1 MLVLGLNFVAGG
13 NWSSLKQLSV
23 CSGNCGMCLDFGCN
37 PLLSS
42 LAGGQCDL
50 VQSLRSA
57 TQAFTSLRDVGQ
69 SSSETAEGG
78 GTMIAGRISNE
89 A

>member
-1 MLVLGLNFVAGG
+1 MSGG

-23 CSGNCGMCLDFGCN
+23 CCGDCGMHLDFGCN
-37 PLLSS
+37 LLLSS

-57 TQAFTSLRDVGQ
+57 TQAFTCLRSMWKSLGLKLLKG
-69 SSSETAEGG
+69 EKL
-78 GTMIAGRISNE
+78 
-89 A
+89 